1 MGTLSR
7 TTDGRGADGSGT
19 VSDGRAAANRSLKGK
34 SLKARAGLAATTA
47 SVRASVRA
55 NAEANFFLVI
65 GAHQLA
71 LGGLRCCERAIVLSQ
86 GRPLPAVDRAEI
98 AGCHERRNASSGAHE
113 LGYMGGRGTLVSSLS
128 IPFCSRRP
136 KRTHRRCPARPGYA
150 HQRAIVDAIGD
161 PEKAGAFLC
170 GVAFFRARFDAG
182 RSMLFVQL

>member
-98 AGCHERRNASSGAHE
+98 AGCHERRNASPAHTSWAIWAGGGPWSAAFRYHFAAAARNERIGAA
-113 LGYMGGRGTLVSSLS
+113 RRDQALS
-128 IPFCSRRP
+128 PSAR
-136 KRTHRRCPARPGYA
+136 HRRRDRRSRESG
-150 HQRAIVDAIGD
+150 RLSMWRR
-161 PEKAGAFLC
+161 FLSRE
-170 GVAFFRARFDAG
+170 V
-182 RSMLFVQL
+182 